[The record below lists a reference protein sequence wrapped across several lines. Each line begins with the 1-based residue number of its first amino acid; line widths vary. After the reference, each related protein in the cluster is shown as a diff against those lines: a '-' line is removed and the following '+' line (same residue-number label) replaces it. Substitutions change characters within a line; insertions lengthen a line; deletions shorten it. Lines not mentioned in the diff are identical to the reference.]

1 MSLDTLI
8 KKALAK
14 QEMIKP
20 SRTKKRNAQPEA
32 AEQENVIKWARD
44 NEKTYPFLW
53 MLHSSLNGVKLSKM
67 QAGKAKASGMLSG
80 VPDLFLPV
88 KNNNFVG
95 LYIEMKSTK
104 GRVSVEQSRYLKCA
118 AENGYSVVVCYS
130 AVDAINTIKSYLEQ
144 QNNKQN

>member
-88 KNNNFVG
+88 KNKYFFG
-95 LYIEMKSTK
+95 LYIEMKSAK

-118 AENGYSVVVCYS
+118 AENGYAVSVCYS
-130 AVDAINTIKSYLEQ
+130 ANEAIKRIEDYYQ
-144 QNNKQN
+144 